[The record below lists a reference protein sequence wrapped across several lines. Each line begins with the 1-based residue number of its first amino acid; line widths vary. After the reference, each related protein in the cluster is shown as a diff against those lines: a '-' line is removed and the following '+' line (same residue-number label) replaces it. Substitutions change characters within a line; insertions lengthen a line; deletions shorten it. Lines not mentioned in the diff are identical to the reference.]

1 MPARSMSRMASDGGV
16 VLRLLEPFGS
26 GMRQMSM
33 RTRGTVF
40 DSISRFTSQS
50 GCG

>member
-1 MPARSMSRMASDGGV
+1 MVASSCACSSQ
-16 VLRLLEPFGS
+16 GS
-26 GMRQMSM
+26 GTRQMSM
-33 RTRGTVF
+33 RMRGTVF

>member
-1 MPARSMSRMASDGGV
+1 MVASSCACSSQ
-16 VLRLLEPFGS
+16 GS
-26 GMRQMSM
+26 GTRQMSM